1 MPFFGKTKSDTIT
14 EVKEFL
20 NKIIDDDN
28 NIAKW
33 TEYGKKVE
41 GTQISDTVEWG
52 KEEYQDYTTAS
63 FYLKNTFYETLKKF
77 SNLPDEYNEAFKT
90 IIKECS
96 SNCKKYNSA
105 CEKIMERMNTDWIYL
120 DNSEKKDVELDYY
133 NKPKPSINGI
143 NISNGNYEY
152 LSEDDFN
159 NLVIF
164 YVDLFNDIKKNNIK
178 KNNVETYVT
187 EYNVETYVTDYEKAK
202 VTKAAEAA
210 AKKAAKEAAA
220 AEKEAAAAEKEAAEA
235 AEAAENNK
243 VKAAAEKEKH
253 KKYCEDCAKK
263 CHSEGNDKHSSG
275 GSRYKTKKRR
285 TYKIGKRRTYK
296 IGKRKTPKKK
306 RSYKTGKRG
315 AKRRTRRKI

>member
-1 MPFFGKTKSDTIT
+1 MPFFGKTKSDKIT

-20 NKIIDDDN
+20 NKIFGDDDK
-28 NIAKW
+28 IAKW
-33 TEYGKKVE
+33 TE
-41 GTQISDTVEWG
+41 WG
-52 KEEYQDYTTAS
+52 KEVEHTRENVTDTYGKEETEYYTTAS
-63 FYLKNTFYETLKKF
+63 FYLKNTFYETLEKF
-77 SNLPDEYNEAFKT
+77 YNLPNEYIEAFKT
-90 IIKECS
+90 IFKECS
-96 SNCKKYNSA
+96 SNCKKYISA

-120 DNSEKKDVELDYY
+120 DKTMQKDRVINDSTKKPE
-133 NKPKPSINGI
+133 SIYGI

-152 LSEDDFN
+152 LSENDFN

-164 YVDLFNDIKKNNIK
+164 YVNLFNTIGVDAKKNK
-178 KNNVETYVT
+178 VETYVT
-187 EYNVETYVTDYEKAK
+187 EYKEAK
-202 VTKAAEAA
+202 ETKAAEAA
-210 AKKAAKEAAA
+210 AKKAAKE

-235 AEAAENNK
+235 AVAAENNK

>member
-33 TEYGKKVE
+33 TEYGEKVE
-41 GTQISDTVEWG
+41 GTENSEMIEDNYNRFE
-52 KEEYQDYTTAS
+52 DYTTAS
-63 FYLKNTFYETLKKF
+63 FNLKNTFYETLNKF
-77 SNLPDEYNEAFKT
+77 SNSPEEYNEAFKT
-90 IIKECS
+90 IFKECS
-96 SNCKKYNSA
+96 SNCKKYISA
-105 CEKIMERMNTDWIYL
+105 CEKIMERMNTVWIYL
-120 DNSEKKDVELDYY
+120 DNSVKEDVELYGYGNDM
-133 NKPKPSINGI
+133 KPKPSINGI

-164 YVDLFNDIKKNNIK
+164 YVNLFNTILLDAKKY
-178 KNNVETYVT
+178 NVETYVT
-187 EYNVETYVTDYEKAK
+187 EYKEAK
-202 VTKAAEAA
+202 ETKAAEAA
-210 AKKAAKEAAA
+210 AKKAAKE

-235 AEAAENNK
+235 AVAAENNK
-243 VKAAAEKEKH
+243 VKAEAEKEKH